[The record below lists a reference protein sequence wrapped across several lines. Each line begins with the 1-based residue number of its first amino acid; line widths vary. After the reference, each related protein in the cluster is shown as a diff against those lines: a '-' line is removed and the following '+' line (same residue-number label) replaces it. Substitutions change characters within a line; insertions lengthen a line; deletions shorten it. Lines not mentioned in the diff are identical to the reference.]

1 MSLDSQPLVSL
12 PLPPATL
19 SSLAKAGYE
28 TVDDLLSSSVED
40 LAKESHVPNDTAQKI
55 FTLVEKRNE
64 RVPLSQ
70 AVSVLASKGT
80 GRVVSTTCAPLDHI
94 LGGGISRAHVLELS
108 GPPGTVKEDMAIGI
122 VKAFSDLN
130 ERTFFVDCQNM
141 TSPAKISKKL
151 ANGATELIQYIR
163 IHTIIELMIF
173 LHALDVHLNT
183 QPKPS
188 LLVINSISFPFH
200 SASSL
205 SLQTRNSLLDQIKQ
219 ALTKACAAHNLTV
232 VTTTQMATKFVGL
245 DGFPANFDTAG
256 SRGVMLPQLG
266 PSYLPDRRTSR
277 VVVAP
282 SSQTSGVLRALSRP
296 LHQSAALPP
305 PVEYILSS
313 TSRIPCHVDG

>member
-28 TVDDLLSSSVED
+28 TVDDLLSSTVED
-40 LAKESHVPNDTAQKI
+40 LAKELHVPNDTAQKI
-55 FTLVEKRNE
+55 FALVEKRNE

-70 AVSVLASKGT
+70 PVSVLASKAT

-130 ERTFFVDCQNM
+130 ERTIFVG
-141 TSPAKISKKL
+141 SA
-151 ANGATELIQYIR
+151 LIYVPQ
-163 IHTIIELMIF
+163 
-173 LHALDVHLNT
+173 
-183 QPKPS
+183 PS

-205 SLQTRNSLLDQIKQ
+205 SRQTRNSLLDRIKQ

-245 DGFPANFDTAG
+245 DGLPANFDAAG

-266 PSYLPDRRTSR
+266 PSYLPDRRTTR

-282 SSQTSGVLRALSRP
+282 SSQTSGVLRTLSRP
-296 LHQSAALPP
+296 LHQSAALPG
-305 PVEYILSS
+305 PVEYILPS